1 MAYTAIDDP
10 TVYFDTKLWTGNS
23 SSDSGT
29 QDITGLNFQ
38 PDFMWNKTRGV
49 AENYILTDVLRG
61 TNSFLRS
68 NSTGAAYNP
77 TNCYQ
82 IPLANG
88 FKAQG
93 DEGGEF
99 NYINFTYATW
109 NWKGGTTSGIAT
121 NGSTQITPSSY
132 SFNQTSGFS
141 IIRYTGIG
149 GQPKTIPHGL
159 GVQPKMFIIKRTSTT
174 GSWGVL
180 PQQIS
185 TGHLYLDGTQT
196 LQTVNPLSGGVLAD
210 TVNFSVSNSG
220 DVNASGGT
228 YVAYCFADVQ
238 GYSKISSYIGNGSAT
253 APTFTYLGFKPA
265 FVLIKNTTQADA
277 WFLHDSKRDGFND
290 DNEYLR
296 PNLTAAQ
303 SSGTNRIRLLSNGFS
318 VPTTDKSHNVSG
330 NVYIYMAFAENP
342 FVTSTGIPAT
352 AR

>member
-1 MAYTAIDDP
+1 MAYSTIIKPTA
-10 TVYFDTKLWTGNS
+10 YFDTLLWTGNS

-29 QDITGLNFQ
+29 QNITGLNFQ
-38 PDFMWNKTRGV
+38 PDFMWNKTRSV
-49 AENYILTDVLRG
+49 SENNILTDVLRG

-68 NSTGAAYNP
+68 NTTALAYNP
-77 TNCYQ
+77 ANCYQ
-82 IPLANG
+82 IPLTNG
-88 FKAQG
+88 FTAQG

-99 NYINFTYATW
+99 NYTNYTYATW

-159 GVQPKMFIIKRTSTT
+159 GVQPKMFIIKRINGS

-185 TGHLYLDGTQT
+185 TGHLYLDATTALG
-196 LQTVNPLSGGVLAD
+196 TVNPLSGGVLAD

-238 GYSKISSYIGNGSAT
+238 GYSKMGSYGANANVDGPFIYT
-253 APTFTYLGFKPA
+253 GFSPA
-265 FVLIKNTTQADA
+265 FVLLKQYNTSGSNWMLFDDKREGYNIENYY
-277 WFLHDSKRDGFND
+277 LHPDT
-290 DNEYLR
+290 
-296 PNLTAAQ
+296 TA
-303 SSGTNRIRLLSNGFS
+303 SEGTTDKLDLVSNGFKIR
-318 VPTTDKSHNVSG
+318 TTGGDVNSG
-330 NVYIYMAFAENP
+330 DFIYMAFAKHP
-342 FVTSTGIPAT
+342 FVANSGDSIPTT

>member
-1 MAYTAIDDP
+1 MAYTAIDKPSDYFTATAFTGTKP
-10 TVYFDTKLWTGNS
+10 DTQTVTTGS
-23 SSDSGT
+23 
-29 QDITGLNFQ
+29 FQ
-38 PDFMWNKTRGV
+38 PDWTWFKSRFQSEANMLFDSVRG
-49 AENYILTDVLRG
+49 AGKLLASNNTNGEG
-61 TNSFLRS
+61 TNTAYQSAWT
-68 NSTGAAYNP
+68 STGVTVGNSAE
-77 TNCYQ
+77 TNGVGNMVC
-82 IPLANG
+82 
-88 FKAQG
+88 
-93 DEGGEF
+93 
-99 NYINFTYATW
+99 W
-109 NWKGGTTSGIAT
+109 NWKAGTTSGIAT

-159 GVQPKMFIIKRTSTT
+159 GVQPKMFIIKRLNST

-185 TGHLYLDGTQT
+185 TGHLYLDATTALG
-196 LQTVNPLSGGVLAD
+196 TVNPLSGGVLAD
-210 TVNFSVSNSG
+210 SVNFSVSNSS
-220 DVNASGGT
+220 DVNASGST
-228 YVAYCFADVQ
+228 YIAYCFADVQ
-238 GYSKISSYIGNGSAT
+238 GYSKMGSYTGNGNAT
-253 APTFTYLGFKPA
+253 LPTFTYLGFKPA

-296 PNLTAAQ
+296 PNLTDAE

-330 NVYIYMAFAENP
+330 NIYIYMAFAKNP
-342 FVTSTGIPAT
+342 FVSSSGIPAT